1 MTESKESHENPTEPL
16 PWQLK
21 FLNLTERRVI
31 GKIPTASLPS
41 ISRTTAEAIL
51 AIGKSE
57 RRPIH
62 QEGTR
67 TLRPFRA
74 RRQVLAI

>member
-21 FLNLTERRVI
+21 FLKLTERRVM
-31 GKIPTASLPS
+31 GKIPAASLPI
-41 ISRTTAEAIL
+41 ISRTTAGATL

-62 QEGTR
+62 QKGTR
-67 TLRPFRA
+67 TLGPFRT
-74 RRQVLAI
+74 RR